1 MSDLISRQAAIDA
14 DGLDEEIR
22 CEMCKNPMHTDRGC
36 DGNCEYDEKLYE
48 KIMQILNERI
58 KALPSAQTEWI
69 PVAER
74 MPEDEGQYLVYG
86 DFPDNGYLIAYA
98 KRILNWKKTN
108 FFIAPFW
115 NSPSEV
121 IHAQAWCKLP
131 SPYRAERSKQ

>member
-1 MSDLISRQAAIDA
+1 MTKAKAIA
-14 DGLDEEIR
+14 L
-22 CEMCKNPMHTDRGC
+22 
-36 DGNCEYDEKLYE
+36 
-48 KIMQILNERI
+48 LNEMHSHCILRSATDAYDD
-58 KALPSAQTEWI
+58 ALRDQKGEALMMAIEALSKPTVSGWI
-69 PVAER
+69 PVTER

-108 FFIAPFW
+108 FFISPFG

>member
-1 MSDLISRQAAIDA
+1 MRLIDEDKIPYSELKLTAGEADPGFIAQAVTKDDIDKMPTVS
-14 DGLDEEIR
+14 G
-22 CEMCKNPMHTDRGC
+22 
-36 DGNCEYDEKLYE
+36 
-48 KIMQILNERI
+48 
-58 KALPSAQTEWI
+58 WI
-69 PVAER
+69 PVTER
-74 MPEDEGQYLVYG
+74 MPEDEGLYLVYG

-131 SPYRAERSKQ
+131 SPYRAERSNS